1 MALGLKKTN
10 SMPQNIQSK
19 MTGLLNT
26 QQIFQMA
33 SVYLISLITI

>member
-1 MALGLKKTN
+1 MAPDLKKIN
-10 SMPQNIQSK
+10 FMPQNTRNK
-19 MTGLLNT
+19 MTGLPNT